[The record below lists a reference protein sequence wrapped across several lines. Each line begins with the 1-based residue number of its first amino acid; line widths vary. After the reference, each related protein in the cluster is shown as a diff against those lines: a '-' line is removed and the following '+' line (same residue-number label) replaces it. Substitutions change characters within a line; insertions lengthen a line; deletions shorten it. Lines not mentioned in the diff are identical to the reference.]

1 MSATKLL
8 VVHPGASYS
17 THDVHIGLVEGLRAE
32 GVQVTEWR
40 LDGRINLSH
49 NYLHYL
55 WRQKLKTNR
64 DFEKPNHH
72 DVLYQATT
80 GLIERAIERGITDL
94 VIVTAMYLQPNRIE
108 LARRAG
114 IRVWLLCTESPYQ
127 MPDELRL
134 APLCHGVWTN
144 ERAALPAFQAVQ
156 PNTAYLPHAYR
167 VGVHDRAPEA
177 VSPHPVADVLFVGS
191 MFDERTAWMSAID
204 WSGID
209 LHLYTSRENL
219 PRRSRLRAFLKGD
232 VTPNEVV
239 HRLAQRA
246 KVVLNLFRAA
256 PVVAESLNP
265 RCYEMAAAGACLV
278 SDGRAELA
286 ERLPMVPTF
295 TTAVECERVIRQLL
309 ADEAQRRQIAA
320 GAQAAVRAETWQRRA
335 AQMVADIEQWSGS
348 QQRRSA

>member
-1 MSATKLL
+1 MTGQKLL

-17 THDVHIGLVEGLRAE
+17 THDVHVGLVEGLRSN

-49 NYLHYL
+49 NFLHYL
-55 WRQKLKTNR
+55 WRQKLKTHR
-64 DFEKPNHH
+64 DFEKPTQA

-94 VIVTAMYLQPNRIE
+94 IVVTAMFLQPNRIE

-114 IRVWLLCTESPYQ
+114 MRVWLLCTESPYQ
-127 MPDELRL
+127 LADELRL
-134 APLCHGVWTN
+134 AAMCDGVWTN
-144 ERAALPAFQAVQ
+144 ERASVPLFADVQ
-156 PNTAYLPHAYR
+156 PRTAYLPHAYR
-167 VGVHDRAPEA
+167 VGVHDRLPDPKSPAPE
-177 VSPHPVADVLFVGS
+177 ADVLFVGS
-191 MFDERTAWMSAID
+191 MFDERTKWMSAID

-219 PRRSRLRAFLKGD
+219 PRRSVLRPFLKGD
-232 VTPNEVV
+232 VTPNDVV
-239 HRLAQRA
+239 QRLAQRA

-256 PVVAESLNP
+256 PGQVAESLNP

-278 SDGRAELA
+278 SDPRAELT

-295 TTAVECERVIRQLL
+295 TTPQECERVIRDLL
-309 ADEAQRRQIAA
+309 ADDRRRRQVAA
-320 GAQAAVRAETWQRRA
+320 DAQAAMRSDTWQRRA
-335 AQMVADIEQWSGS
+335 AQITDNIQQWN
-348 QQRRSA
+348 QR